1 MKKSFAV
8 IGLGSFGTSLL
19 LELTRLGA
27 EVLAIDVNAEL
38 INNVSKYT
46 DTAVAANST
55 DESVLRELGVERI
68 DHVIVSIGQNV
79 QDSILTVIILKEL
92 GVKYVTVKV
101 ETDYH
106 RKIVEKLGADEV
118 ITPEKAAGERLA
130 RKIVTT
136 NVVDFWSLDNNYSIF
151 QLKAGKGVFGKTLLL
166 LDTTNKYDITIALI
180 KRGTETIMPKADTMI
195 LEGDEL
201 LVVGLNKNI
210 KKFDDKVNNR

>member
-79 QDSILTVIILKEL
+79 QDSILTVIILKEI
-92 GVKYVTVKV
+92 GVKYITVKV

-136 NVVDFWSLDNNYSIF
+136 NVVDFWSLDNDFSIY

-166 LDTTNKYDITIALI
+166 LDTTNKYDIAIALI
-180 KRGTETIMPKADTMI
+180 KRGNETIMPKADTMI

-201 LVVGLNKNI
+201 LVVGLNKKI

>member
-1 MKKSFAV
+1 MRKSFAV

-27 EVLAIDVNAEL
+27 EVLAIDVNEDL

-79 QDSILTVIILKEL
+79 QDSILTVIILKEI
-92 GVKYVTVKV
+92 GVKYITVKV

-136 NVVDFWSLDNNYSIF
+136 NVVDFWSLDNDFSIY

-166 LDTTNKYDITIALI
+166 LDTTNKYDIAIALI
-180 KRGTETIMPKADTMI
+180 KRGNETIMPKADTMI

-201 LVVGLNKNI
+201 LVVGLNKKI

>member
-27 EVLAIDVNAEL
+27 EVLAIDVNEDL

-46 DTAVAANST
+46 DTAVCANST

-79 QDSILTVIILKEL
+79 QDSIMTVIILKEI
-92 GVKYVTVKV
+92 GVKYITVKV

-106 RKIVEKLGADEV
+106 RKIVQKLGADEV

-136 NVVDFWSLDNNYSIF
+136 NVVDFWSVDPDYSIY
-151 QLKAGKGVFGKTLLL
+151 QLKAGKGVVGKTLML
-166 LDTTNKYDITIALI
+166 LDSSNKYDINIALI
-180 KRGTETIMPKADTMI
+180 KRGKDTLMPKADTMI

-201 LVVGLNKNI
+201 LVVGLNKKI
-210 KKFDDKVNNR
+210 RKFDDKVNK

>member
-8 IGLGSFGTSLL
+8 IGLGSFGISLL

-27 EVLAIDVNAEL
+27 EVLAIDVNEEL

-55 DESVLRELGVERI
+55 DESVLRELGVEKI

-79 QDSILTVIILKEL
+79 QDSIMTVIMLKEL
-92 GVKYVTVKV
+92 GVKYITVKV

-106 RKIVEKLGADEV
+106 RKIVQKLGADEV

-136 NVVDFWSLDNNYSIF
+136 NVVDFWSVDQDYSIY
-151 QLKAGKGVFGKTLLL
+151 QLKAGKGVVGKSLLL
-166 LDTTNKYDITIALI
+166 LDTTNKHDIAITLI
-180 KRGTETIMPKADTMI
+180 KRGKETFMPKADTVI

-201 LVVGLNKNI
+201 LVIGLNKKV
-210 KKFDDKVNNR
+210 KKFDDKVNR